1 MNKASVLI
9 VDDELKIRRILQIML
24 ENENYKTEQAKDGV
38 EALKKMETVDF
49 DLIIT
54 DMKMPNM
61 NGIELLE
68 QIQKRDNTAPVI
80 MMTAYGTIQTA
91 VEAMKKGAYDY
102 ILKPFDL
109 EEMKITVDKAYRLTF
124 LERENK
130 YLKEELEHKHSDK
143 IIGKTNRMKKVYK
156 SIKQVSKTKGAV
168 LIYGESGTGKEL
180 IARTIH
186 DCSPRKDGPFIVA
199 NCISLSRKLLEIE
212 LFGHE
217 KQAFSEE
224 AEEKK
229 IGRLE
234 LANNGTLF
242 LNELGVLSEQ
252 VQERLLRLLEKE
264 TFEREGGAKTV
275 TVDVRIIAATNRNLS
290 VAIKES
296 RFSKALYNKMSD
308 SYITLPPLLERKGDI
323 PFLIQYFIQK
333 FSQSIGKRIDG
344 ISHTAMNAL
353 LNYSWPGNVGELRN
367 IVERAVV
374 LEESSIIGQKNLPFY
389 LATYEEETSQ
399 PENKTTYIEIKKEV
413 VDDFRKV

>member
-38 EALKKMETVDF
+38 EALEKMETSDF

-109 EEMKITVDKAYRLTF
+109 EEMKITVNKAYKLTF
-124 LERENK
+124 LEKENK
-130 YLKEELEHKHSDK
+130 YLKEELAAKHSEK

-156 SIKQVSKTKGAV
+156 LIKHVSKTNDTV

-186 DCSPRKDGPFIVA
+186 NNSPRKDGPFVVA
-199 NCISLSRKLLEIE
+199 NCISLSEKLFESE
-212 LFGHE
+212 LFGRE
-217 KQAFSEE
+217 KQAFSE

-242 LNELGVLSEQ
+242 LDEVGILPKQ
-252 VQERLLRLLEKE
+252 VQEKLLKVLEKKI
-264 TFEREGGAKTV
+264 FEREGGIKTV
-275 TVDVRIIAATNRNLS
+275 TVDVRIIAATNRNLPIA
-290 VAIKES
+290 VKES
-296 RFSKALYNKMSD
+296 RFSKTLYNKLSD
-308 SYITLPPLLERKGDI
+308 FYITLPSLLDKKEDI
-323 PFLIQYFIQK
+323 QLLVHYFIRK
-333 FSQSIGKRIDG
+333 FSQSAGKRIDG
-344 ISHTAMNAL
+344 ILHTAMNAL
-353 LNYSWPGNVGELRN
+353 INYSWPGNVRELRN
-367 IVERAVV
+367 IIERAVV
-374 LEESSIIGQKNLPFY
+374 LEENSVIGQKNLPFY
-389 LATYEEETSQ
+389 IATYEEKTSQ
-399 PENKTTYIEIKKEV
+399 SENADTYIEIKKEV
-413 VDDFRKV
+413 VDAFSKE

>member
-38 EALKKMETVDF
+38 EALKKMETADF

-68 QIQKRDNTAPVI
+68 QIQKRENAPLII

-109 EEMKITVDKAYRLTF
+109 EEMKITVEKAYKITF

-143 IIGKTNRMKKVYK
+143 IIGKTSRMKKVYK
-156 SIKQVSKTKGAV
+156 LIKQVPKTKGAV

-186 DCSPRKDGPFIVA
+186 NCSSRKDGPFIVA
-199 NCISLSRKLLEIE
+199 NCISLSRKLLESE

-217 KQAFSEE
+217 KQALSE
-224 AEEKK
+224 AEERKV
-229 IGRLE
+229 GRLE

-264 TFEREGGAKTV
+264 TFEREGGTKTV
-275 TVDVRIIAATNRNLS
+275 TVDVRIIAATNRNLP

-296 RFSKALYNKMSD
+296 RFSKALYNKLSD
-308 SYITLPPLLERKGDI
+308 SYIILPPLLERKEDI

-353 LNYSWPGNVGELRN
+353 LNYSWPGNVHELRN

-374 LEESSIIGQKNLPFY
+374 LEGSSIIGQKNLPFY
-389 LATYEEETSQ
+389 IATSEDKTSQ
-399 PENKTTYIEIKKEV
+399 AENETTYIEIKKEV

>member
-24 ENENYKTEQAKDGV
+24 ENENYKTEQAKDGL
-38 EALKKMETVDF
+38 EALGKMETMDF

-61 NGIELLE
+61 SGIELLE
-68 QIQKRDNTAPVI
+68 QIQKKDKTVPVI
-80 MMTAYGTIQTA
+80 IMTAYGTIQTA

-124 LERENK
+124 LEKENK
-130 YLKEELEHKHSDK
+130 YLKEELEVKYSDK
-143 IIGKTNRMKKVYK
+143 IIGKTSRMKKMYK
-156 SIKQVSKTKGAV
+156 LIKQVSKTKGTV

-186 DCSPRKDGPFIVA
+186 NCSPRKDGPFIVA
-199 NCISLSRKLLEIE
+199 NCLSLSEKLLESE

-217 KQAFSEE
+217 KQAFSE
-224 AEEKK
+224 AEERK

-242 LNELGVLSEQ
+242 LNEVGVLSEQ
-252 VQERLLRLLEKE
+252 VQDKLLKVLEKE
-264 TFEREGGAKTV
+264 TFERMGGTKTV

-290 VAIKES
+290 VATSES
-296 RFSKALYNKMSD
+296 RFNKVFYNKLSD
-308 SYITLPPLLERKGDI
+308 SYISLLPLLERKRDI
-323 PFLIQYFIQK
+323 PFLVQYFIQK
-333 FSQSIGKRIDG
+333 FSQSTGKRIDG
-344 ISHTAMNAL
+344 ISHAAMDAL
-353 LNYSWPGNVGELRN
+353 INYGWPGNVRELRN
-367 IVERAVV
+367 VVERAIV
-374 LEESSIIGQKNLPFY
+374 LERSSIIGQKNLPFY
-389 LATYEEETSQ
+389 IAAS
-399 PENKTTYIEIKKEV
+399 ENKISKSENAETYIETKKDV
-413 VDDFRKV
+413 VDDFGKE

>member
-24 ENENYKTEQAKDGV
+24 EGENYKTEQAKDGL
-38 EALKKMETVDF
+38 EALKKMEAADF

-61 NGIELLE
+61 SGIELLE

-143 IIGKTNRMKKVYK
+143 IIGKTSEIKKVYK

-186 DCSPRKDGPFIVA
+186 NCSPRKDGPFIVA
-199 NCISLSRKLLEIE
+199 NCISLSEKLLESE

-217 KQAFSEE
+217 KQA
-224 AEEKK
+224 EEKR

-242 LNELGVLSEQ
+242 LDEAGVLPEQ
-252 VQERLLRLLEKE
+252 VQDKLLRVLEKK
-264 TFEREGGAKTV
+264 TFEKEGGTKTV
-275 TVDVRIIAATNRNLS
+275 TVDVKIIAATNRNLPAAVKDS
-290 VAIKES
+290 G
-296 RFSKALYNKMSD
+296 FSKAFYNKLSD
-308 SYITLPPLLERKGDI
+308 SYITLPPLLERKKDI
-323 PFLIQYFIQK
+323 PFLIQYFILK
-333 FSQSIGKRIDG
+333 FSQSIGKKIDG
-344 ISHTAMNAL
+344 ISHAAMNAFL
-353 LNYSWPGNVGELRN
+353 DYSWPGNVRELRN
-367 IVERAVV
+367 IVERTVV
-374 LEESSIIGQKNLPFY
+374 LETSSIIGQKNLPFY
-389 LATYEEETSQ
+389 IATYEEQTSQ
-399 PENKTTYIEIKKEV
+399 PENETTYIEIKKEV
-413 VDDFRKV
+413 VGDFRKE

>member
-80 MMTAYGTIQTA
+80 IMTAYGTIQTA

-130 YLKEELEHKHSDK
+130 YLKEELEYKHSDK
-143 IIGKTNRMKKVYK
+143 IIGKTSRMKKVYK
-156 SIKQVSKTKGAV
+156 LIKQVSKTKNAV

-186 DCSPRKDGPFIVA
+186 NCSSRKDGPFIIA
-199 NCISLSRKLLEIE
+199 NCISLSEKLLETE

-217 KQAFSEE
+217 KQAFSE
-224 AEEKK
+224 AEERK
-229 IGRLE
+229 IGRLD

-264 TFEREGGAKTV
+264 TFEREGGTKTV
-275 TVDVRIIAATNRNLS
+275 TVDVRIIAATNRNLP

-296 RFSKALYNKMSD
+296 RFSKALYNKLSD
-308 SYITLPPLLERKGDI
+308 SYITLPPLLERKEDI
-323 PFLIQYFIQK
+323 PFLIQYFIRK

-344 ISHTAMNAL
+344 ILHTAMNAL

-367 IVERAVV
+367 IVERVVV
-374 LEESSIIGQKNLPFY
+374 LEGSSIIGQKNLPFY
-389 LATYEEETSQ
+389 IATYEEETSQ

>member
-24 ENENYKTEQAKDGV
+24 ENENYKTEQAKDGA
-38 EALKKMETVDF
+38 EALKKMEYADF

-68 QIQKRDNTAPVI
+68 QIQKRDNTVPVI

-143 IIGKTNRMKKVYK
+143 IIGKTSRMKKVYK
-156 SIKQVSKTKGAV
+156 LIKQVSKTKGAV

-186 DCSPRKDGPFIVA
+186 NCSPRKDGPFIVA
-199 NCISLSRKLLEIE
+199 NCISLSENLLEIE

-217 KQAFSEE
+217 KQASNLYKYGSRQAPSEI
-224 AEEKK
+224 EERK

-242 LNELGVLSEQ
+242 LNEVSVLSEQ
-252 VQERLLRLLEKE
+252 VQERLLSLLEKE
-264 TFEREGGAKTV
+264 T
-275 TVDVRIIAATNRNLS
+275 DIRIIAATNRNLPA
-290 VAIKES
+290 AIKES
-296 RFSKALYNKMSD
+296 RFSKAFYNKLSD
-308 SYITLPPLLERKGDI
+308 SYIALPPLLERKGDI

-333 FSQSIGKRIDG
+333 FSQSTGKRIDG

-353 LNYSWPGNVGELRN
+353 LNYTWPGNVGELRN

-374 LEESSIIGQKNLPFY
+374 LETSSIIGQKNLPFY
-389 LATYEEETSQ
+389 IATYEEKIS
-399 PENKTTYIEIKKEV
+399 PSENKTTYIEIKKEV
-413 VDDFRKV
+413 VDDFGKE

>member
-130 YLKEELEHKHSDK
+130 YLKEELEHKHSGK
-143 IIGKTNRMKKVYK
+143 IIGKTSRMKKVYK
-156 SIKQVSKTKGAV
+156 LIKQVSKTKGAV

-186 DCSPRKDGPFIVA
+186 NCSSRKDGPFIVA
-199 NCISLSRKLLEIE
+199 NCISLSEKLLEIE

-217 KQAFSEE
+217 KQAPSE
-224 AEEKK
+224 AEERK

-252 VQERLLRLLEKE
+252 VQERLLKVLEKE
-264 TFEREGGAKTV
+264 T
-275 TVDVRIIAATNRNLS
+275 DIRIIAATNRNLP

-296 RFSKALYNKMSD
+296 RFSKALYNKVSD
-308 SYITLPPLLERKGDI
+308 SYITLPPLLERKEDI
-323 PFLIQYFIQK
+323 PFLVQYFIQK
-333 FSQSIGKRIDG
+333 FSQSIGKGIDG
-344 ISHTAMNAL
+344 ISHAGMNAL

-374 LEESSIIGQKNLPFY
+374 LEGSSIIGQKNLPFY
-389 LATYEEETSQ
+389 IATYEEETSQ
-399 PENKTTYIEIKKEV
+399 PENETTYVEIKKEV
-413 VDDFRKV
+413 VDDFRKE

>member
-38 EALKKMETVDF
+38 EALEKMETADF

-68 QIQKRDNTAPVI
+68 QMQKRDNTAPVI
-80 MMTAYGTIQTA
+80 IMTAYGTIQTA

-109 EEMKITVDKAYRLTF
+109 EEMKITVNKAYKLTF
-124 LERENK
+124 LEKENK
-130 YLKEELEHKHSDK
+130 YLKEALEAKHSDK

-156 SIKQVSKTKGAV
+156 LIKQVSKTNDAV
-168 LIYGESGTGKEL
+168 LIYGESGAGKEL
-180 IARTIH
+180 IARTVH
-186 DCSPRKDGPFIVA
+186 NSSSRKDGPFIVA
-199 NCISLSRKLLEIE
+199 NCISLSEKLLESE

-217 KQAFSEE
+217 KQAFSE
-224 AEEKK
+224 AEERKLGK
-229 IGRLE
+229 LE

-242 LNELGVLSEQ
+242 LDEVGILPEQ
-252 VQERLLRLLEKE
+252 VQEKLIKVLEKK
-264 TFEREGGAKTV
+264 TFKREGGTKTV
-275 TVDVRIIAATNRNLS
+275 TVDVRIVAATNRNLPIA
-290 VAIKES
+290 VKES
-296 RFSKALYNKMSD
+296 RFSKTLYNKLSD
-308 SYITLPPLLERKGDI
+308 SYITLPSLLERKEDI
-323 PFLIQYFIQK
+323 QLLVQSFIWK
-333 FSQSIGKRIDG
+333 FSRSAGKKIDG

-353 LNYSWPGNVGELRN
+353 INYSWPGNVRELRN

-374 LEESSIIGQKNLPFY
+374 LEESSVIGQKNLPFY
-389 LATYEEETSQ
+389 IATSEEQTSKSK
-399 PENKTTYIEIKKEV
+399 NADTYIEIKKEV
-413 VDDFRKV
+413 VDDFGKV

>member
-24 ENENYKTEQAKDGV
+24 ENENYKTEQAKDGL
-38 EALKKMETVDF
+38 EALGKMETMDF

-61 NGIELLE
+61 SGIELLE
-68 QIQKRDNTAPVI
+68 QIQKKDKTVPVI
-80 MMTAYGTIQTA
+80 IMTAYGTIQTA

-124 LERENK
+124 LEKENK
-130 YLKEELEHKHSDK
+130 YLKEELEVKYSDK
-143 IIGKTNRMKKVYK
+143 IIGKTSRMKKMYK
-156 SIKQVSKTKGAV
+156 LIKQVSKTKGTV

-186 DCSPRKDGPFIVA
+186 NCSSRKDGPFIVA
-199 NCISLSRKLLEIE
+199 NCLSLSEKLLESE

-217 KQAFSEE
+217 KQAFSE
-224 AEEKK
+224 AEERK

-242 LNELGVLSEQ
+242 LNEVGVLSEQ
-252 VQERLLRLLEKE
+252 VQDKLLKVLEKE
-264 TFEREGGAKTV
+264 TFERMGGTKTV

-290 VAIKES
+290 VATSES
-296 RFSKALYNKMSD
+296 RFNKVFYNKLSD
-308 SYITLPPLLERKGDI
+308 SYISLLPLLERKRDI
-323 PFLIQYFIQK
+323 PFLVQYFIQK
-333 FSQSIGKRIDG
+333 FSQSTGKRIDG
-344 ISHTAMNAL
+344 ISHAAMDAL
-353 LNYSWPGNVGELRN
+353 INYGWPGNVRELRN
-367 IVERAVV
+367 VVERAIV
-374 LEESSIIGQKNLPFY
+374 LERSSIIGQKNLPFY
-389 LATYEEETSQ
+389 IAAS
-399 PENKTTYIEIKKEV
+399 ENKISKSENAETYIETKKDV
-413 VDDFRKV
+413 VDDFGKE

>member
-38 EALKKMETVDF
+38 EALKKMETADF

-68 QIQKRDNTAPVI
+68 QIQKRENAPLII
-80 MMTAYGTIQTA
+80 MMTAYGTIQSA

-143 IIGKTNRMKKVYK
+143 IIGKTSRMKKVYK
-156 SIKQVSKTKGAV
+156 LIKQVSKTKGAV

-186 DCSPRKDGPFIVA
+186 NCSSRKDGPFIVA
-199 NCISLSRKLLEIE
+199 NCISLSEKLLEIE

-217 KQAFSEE
+217 KQALSE
-224 AEEKK
+224 AEERK

-264 TFEREGGAKTV
+264 TFEREGGTKTV
-275 TVDVRIIAATNRNLS
+275 TVDVRIIAATNRNLP

-296 RFSKALYNKMSD
+296 RFSKALYNKLSD
-308 SYITLPPLLERKGDI
+308 SYIILPPLLERKDDI

-353 LNYSWPGNVGELRN
+353 LNYSWPGNVRELSN
-367 IVERAVV
+367 IIERAVV

-389 LATYEEETSQ
+389 IVTYEEQTSKL
-399 PENKTTYIEIKKEV
+399 ENGTTYIEIKKEV
-413 VDDFRKV
+413 VDDFKKA

>member
-24 ENENYKTEQAKDGV
+24 ENENYRTEQAKDGL
-38 EALKKMETVDF
+38 EALGKMETMDF

-61 NGIELLE
+61 SGIELLE
-68 QIQKRDNTAPVI
+68 QIQKRNNTAPVI

-109 EEMKITVDKAYRLTF
+109 EEMKITVDKAYKLTF

-130 YLKEELEHKHSDK
+130 YLKEELEVKHSNK
-143 IIGKTNRMKKVYK
+143 IIGKSNRMQKVYK
-156 SIKQVSKTKGAV
+156 LIKQASKTKDAV

-186 DCSPRKDGPFIVA
+186 NCSPRKDAPFIVA
-199 NCISLSRKLLEIE
+199 NCISLSENLLESE

-217 KQAFSEE
+217 RAAFSE
-224 AEEKK
+224 AEERK

-242 LNELGVLSEQ
+242 LNEVGVLSEQ
-252 VQERLLRLLEKE
+252 VQDKLLKVLEKE
-264 TFEREGGAKTV
+264 TFERIGGTKTV
-275 TVDVRIIAATNRNLS
+275 TVDVRIIAATNRNLPVVTS
-290 VAIKES
+290 ES
-296 RFSKALYNKMSD
+296 RFSKAFYNKLSD
-308 SYITLPPLLERKGDI
+308 SYITLPPLLERKEDI
-323 PFLIQYFIQK
+323 PFLVQYFIQK
-333 FSQSIGKRIDG
+333 FSQSTGKRIDG
-344 ISHTAMNAL
+344 ISHAAMNAL
-353 LNYSWPGNVGELRN
+353 LNYSWPGNVRELGN
-367 IVERAVV
+367 VVERAVV

-389 LATYEEETSQ
+389 IAAHEEQTSKS
-399 PENKTTYIEIKKEV
+399 ENKTTYIEIKKEV
-413 VDDFRKV
+413 VDDFWKV

>member
-1 MNKASVLI
+1 MLI

-38 EALKKMETVDF
+38 EALGKMETVDF

-68 QIQKRDNTAPVI
+68 QIQKRDNTVPVI

-109 EEMKITVDKAYRLTF
+109 EEMKITVNKAYKLTF

-130 YLKEELEHKHSDK
+130 YLKEELEVKHSDK
-143 IIGKTNRMKKVYK
+143 IIGKSNSMKKVYK
-156 SIKQVSKTKGAV
+156 LIKQASKTKGAV

-186 DCSPRKDGPFIVA
+186 NCSSRKDGPFIVA
-199 NCISLSRKLLEIE
+199 NCISLSEKLLESE

-217 KQAFSEE
+217 KQAFSE

-252 VQERLLRLLEKE
+252 VQDKLLRVLEKE
-264 TFEREGGAKTV
+264 TFEREGGTKTV
-275 TVDVRIIAATNRNLS
+275 TVDVRIIAATNRNLP

-296 RFSKALYNKMSD
+296 RFSKALYNKLSD
-308 SYITLPPLLERKGDI
+308 SYITLPPLLERKEDI
-323 PFLIQYFIQK
+323 PFLVQYFIQK
-333 FSQSIGKRIDG
+333 FSQSVGKRIDG
-344 ISHTAMNAL
+344 ISHTAINAL
-353 LNYSWPGNVGELRN
+353 LNYSWPGNVRELRN

-374 LEESSIIGQKNLPFY
+374 LEGSSIIGQKNLPFY
-389 LATYEEETSQ
+389 IATYEEETSQ

>member
-109 EEMKITVDKAYRLTF
+109 EEIKITVDKAYRLTF

-156 SIKQVSKTKGAV
+156 LIKQVSKTKGAV

-186 DCSPRKDGPFIVA
+186 NCSSRKDGPFIVA
-199 NCISLSRKLLEIE
+199 NCISLSEKLLERE

-217 KQAFSEE
+217 KQAPSE
-224 AEEKK
+224 AEERN
-229 IGRLE
+229 IGRLD

-264 TFEREGGAKTV
+264 TFEREGGTKTV
-275 TVDVRIIAATNRNLS
+275 TVDVRIIAATNRNLP

-296 RFSKALYNKMSD
+296 RFSKALYNKLSD
-308 SYITLPPLLERKGDI
+308 SYITLPPLLERKEDI
-323 PFLIQYFIQK
+323 SFLIQYFIRK

-367 IVERAVV
+367 IVERVVV
-374 LEESSIIGQKNLPFY
+374 LEGSSIIGQKNLPFY
-389 LATYEEETSQ
+389 IATYEEETSQ
-399 PENKTTYIEIKKEV
+399 PENKTTYIEIKNEV
-413 VDDFRKV
+413 VDDFRTV

>member
-24 ENENYKTEQAKDGV
+24 ESENYKTEQAKDGV
-38 EALKKMETVDF
+38 EALKKMETADF

-68 QIQKRDNTAPVI
+68 QIQKRDNTVPVI

-124 LERENK
+124 LERENE
-130 YLKEELEHKHSDK
+130 YLKEELERKHSDK
-143 IIGKTNRMKKVYK
+143 IIGKTKKMEKVYK
-156 SIKQVSKTKGAV
+156 LIKQVSKTKDAV

-186 DCSPRKDGPFIVA
+186 NCSPRKDGPFIVA
-199 NCISLSRKLLEIE
+199 NCISLSEKLLESE

-217 KQAFSEE
+217 KQAPSE
-224 AEEKK
+224 AEVRK

-242 LNELGVLSEQ
+242 LDEAGVLSEQ
-252 VQERLLRLLEKE
+252 VQERLLSVLEKE
-264 TFEREGGAKTV
+264 TFEREGGTKTV
-275 TVDVRIIAATNRNLS
+275 TVDVRIIAATNRNLP
-290 VAIKES
+290 VAVKEAG
-296 RFSKALYNKMSD
+296 FGKAFYNKLSD
-308 SYITLPPLLERKGDI
+308 SYITTPPLLERKADI
-323 PFLIQYFIQK
+323 PFLVQYFIRK
-333 FSQSIGKRIDG
+333 FSQSTGKRIDG
-344 ISHTAMNAL
+344 VSHAAMNAL
-353 LNYSWPGNVGELRN
+353 LNYSWPGNVRELRN
-367 IVERAVV
+367 IIERAVV
-374 LEESSIIGQKNLPFY
+374 LEASSIIGQKNLPFY
-389 LATYEEETSQ
+389 IAAYEEKTSQ

-413 VDDFRKV
+413 VDDFGKV

>member
-68 QIQKRDNTAPVI
+68 QIQKRNNTVPVI
-80 MMTAYGTIQTA
+80 IMTAYGTIQTA

-109 EEMKITVDKAYRLTF
+109 EEMKITVDKAYKLTF

-130 YLKEELEHKHSDK
+130 YLKEELEVKHSDK
-143 IIGKTNRMKKVYK
+143 VIGKASRMKKVYK
-156 SIKQVSKTKGAV
+156 LVKQVSETKGAV

-186 DCSPRKDGPFIVA
+186 NCSSRKDGPFIVA
-199 NCISLSRKLLEIE
+199 NCISLSEKLLESE

-217 KQAFSEE
+217 KQAFSE
-224 AEEKK
+224 AEERK

-242 LNELGVLSEQ
+242 LNELGVLSKQ
-252 VQERLLRLLEKE
+252 VQERFLRLLEKE
-264 TFEREGGAKTV
+264 TFERDGGTKTV
-275 TVDVRIIAATNRNLS
+275 TVDVRIIAATNRNLPA
-290 VAIKES
+290 AIKES
-296 RFSKALYNKMSD
+296 RFSKALYNKLSD
-308 SYITLPPLLERKGDI
+308 SYIILPPLLERKGDI
-323 PFLIQYFIQK
+323 PFLIQYFTQK
-333 FSQSIGKRIDG
+333 FSQSTGKRIDG

-353 LNYSWPGNVGELRN
+353 LNYSWPGNVRELRN

-374 LEESSIIGQKNLPFY
+374 LEGSSIIGQKNLPFY
-389 LATYEEETSQ
+389 IATYEEETSQ

-413 VDDFRKV
+413 VDDFRKE

>member
-24 ENENYKTEQAKDGV
+24 ENENYKTEQAKDGL
-38 EALKKMETVDF
+38 EALGKMETMDF

-61 NGIELLE
+61 SGIELLE
-68 QIQKRDNTAPVI
+68 QIQKRDKTVPVI
-80 MMTAYGTIQTA
+80 IMTAYGTIQTA

-109 EEMKITVDKAYRLTF
+109 EEMKITVDKAYKVTF

-143 IIGKTNRMKKVYK
+143 IIGKTSRMKKVYK
-156 SIKQVSKTKGAV
+156 LIKQVSKTKGAV

-186 DCSPRKDGPFIVA
+186 NCSSRKDGPFIVA
-199 NCISLSRKLLEIE
+199 NCISLSEKLLEIE

-217 KQAFSEE
+217 KQALSE
-224 AEEKK
+224 AEERK

-252 VQERLLRLLEKE
+252 VQERLLRLLEKK
-264 TFEREGGAKTV
+264 TFKREGGTKTV
-275 TVDVRIIAATNRNLS
+275 TVDVKIIAATNRNLA

-296 RFSKALYNKMSD
+296 RFSKALYNKLSD
-308 SYITLPPLLERKGDI
+308 SYIILPPLLERKDDI

-333 FSQSIGKRIDG
+333 FSQSVGKRIDG

-353 LNYSWPGNVGELRN
+353 LNYSWPGNVHELRN

-374 LEESSIIGQKNLPFY
+374 LEGSSIIGQKNLPFY
-389 LATYEEETSQ
+389 IATSEEQTSKS
-399 PENKTTYIEIKKEV
+399 ENGATYIEIKKEV
-413 VDDFRKV
+413 VDDFRKE

>member
-130 YLKEELEHKHSDK
+130 YLKEELEVKHSDK
-143 IIGKTNRMKKVYK
+143 IIGKTSRMKKVYK
-156 SIKQVSKTKGAV
+156 LIKQVSKTKGAV

-186 DCSPRKDGPFIVA
+186 NCSSRKDGPFIVA
-199 NCISLSRKLLEIE
+199 NCISLSEKLLESE
-212 LFGHE
+212 LFGYE
-217 KQAFSEE
+217 KQAFSEV
-224 AEEKK
+224 EERK

-264 TFEREGGAKTV
+264 TFERDGGTKTV
-275 TVDVRIIAATNRNLS
+275 TVDVRIIAATNRNLP

-296 RFSKALYNKMSD
+296 KFSKALYNKLSD
-308 SYITLPPLLERKGDI
+308 SYITLPPLLERKEDI
-323 PFLIQYFIQK
+323 PFLVQYFIQK
-333 FSQSIGKRIDG
+333 FSQSIGEKIDG

-353 LNYSWPGNVGELRN
+353 LNYSWPGNVRELRN

-374 LEESSIIGQKNLPFY
+374 LEGSSIIGQKNLPFY
-389 LATYEEETSQ
+389 IATYEEETSQ
-399 PENKTTYIEIKKEV
+399 SENKTTYIEIKKEV
-413 VDDFRKV
+413 VDDFRKA

>member
-24 ENENYKTEQAKDGV
+24 ENENYRTEQAKDGL
-38 EALKKMETVDF
+38 EALGKMETMDF

-61 NGIELLE
+61 SGIELLE
-68 QIQKRDNTAPVI
+68 QIQKRDKTVPVI
-80 MMTAYGTIQTA
+80 IMTAYGTIQTA

-143 IIGKTNRMKKVYK
+143 IIGKTKRIKKVYK
-156 SIKQVSKTKGAV
+156 LIKQVSKTKGAV

-186 DCSPRKDGPFIVA
+186 NCSSRKDGPFIVA
-199 NCISLSRKLLEIE
+199 NCISLSEKLLEIE

-217 KQAFSEE
+217 KQALSE
-224 AEEKK
+224 AEERK

-252 VQERLLRLLEKE
+252 VQERLLRLLEKK
-264 TFEREGGAKTV
+264 TFKREGGTKTV
-275 TVDVRIIAATNRNLS
+275 TVDVKIIAATNRNLA

-296 RFSKALYNKMSD
+296 RFSKALYNKLSD
-308 SYITLPPLLERKGDI
+308 SYIILPPLLERKDDI

-333 FSQSIGKRIDG
+333 FSQSVGKRIDG

-353 LNYSWPGNVGELRN
+353 LNYSWPGNVHELRN

-374 LEESSIIGQKNLPFY
+374 LEGSSIIGQKNLPFY
-389 LATYEEETSQ
+389 IATSEEQTSKS
-399 PENKTTYIEIKKEV
+399 ENGTTYIEIKKEV
-413 VDDFRKV
+413 VDDFGKV

>member
-24 ENENYKTEQAKDGV
+24 ENENYKTEQAKDGL
-38 EALKKMETVDF
+38 EALGKMETMDF

-61 NGIELLE
+61 SGIELLE
-68 QIQKRDNTAPVI
+68 QIQKKDKTVPVI
-80 MMTAYGTIQTA
+80 IMTAYGTIQTA

-130 YLKEELEHKHSDK
+130 YLKEELEVKYSDK
-143 IIGKTNRMKKVYK
+143 IIGKTSRMKKMYK
-156 SIKQVSKTKGAV
+156 LIKQVSKTKGTV
-168 LIYGESGTGKEL
+168 LIYGESGTGKKL

-186 DCSPRKDGPFIVA
+186 NCSPRKDGPFIVA
-199 NCISLSRKLLEIE
+199 NCLSLSEKLLESE

-217 KQAFSEE
+217 KQAFSE
-224 AEEKK
+224 AEERK

-242 LNELGVLSEQ
+242 LNEVGVLSEQ
-252 VQERLLRLLEKE
+252 VQDKLLKVLEKE
-264 TFEREGGAKTV
+264 TFERMGGTKTV

-290 VAIKES
+290 VATSES
-296 RFSKALYNKMSD
+296 RFNKVFYNKLSD
-308 SYITLPPLLERKGDI
+308 SYISLLPLLERKRDI
-323 PFLIQYFIQK
+323 PFLVQYFIQK
-333 FSQSIGKRIDG
+333 FSQSTGKRIDG
-344 ISHTAMNAL
+344 ISHAAMDAL
-353 LNYSWPGNVGELRN
+353 INYGWPGNVRELRN
-367 IVERAVV
+367 VVERAIV
-374 LEESSIIGQKNLPFY
+374 LERSSIIGQKNLPFY
-389 LATYEEETSQ
+389 IAAS
-399 PENKTTYIEIKKEV
+399 ENKISKSENAETYIETKKDV
-413 VDDFRKV
+413 VDDFGKE